1 MKTFDEK
8 VKQIKN
14 KRILLGIFILIIAF
28 ITFILGIIEIL
39 PRDIGYSEFK
49 KDDKSSKYAK
59 TTVYYLMGPLVR
71 TKATKREGSSAYYIA
86 VGEDNNLFIIRLN
99 EENIEIPIL
108 AKNLDENSIDTLEGI
123 EVKGSIQ
130 LTSSSLREALND
142 RLNNILK
149 DKTINSNNF
158 EKILGEFHLDTV
170 SDVEN
175 SSAKLFILAIFFTI
189 IGLLYI
195 VINKRI
201 RKNVNITIEELKVKG
216 ILDEVISEFNSEK
229 LIDYR
234 KLKVYLSP
242 DYIFSYNMG
251 LCVIPFKDIKEINIS
266 KKEIGSYNKNKYI
279 IITTKDNREYYIA
292 PMQNRRQKAIFNEL
306 LTKIK
311 TMVE

>member
-8 VKQIKN
+8 IKQIKN
-14 KRILLGIFILIIAF
+14 KRLLLGVFVLIIAF
-28 ITFILGIIEIL
+28 VILILGIIEAL
-39 PRDIGYSEFK
+39 PKDISYSEFK
-49 KDDKSSKYAK
+49 KDEKTSKYVK
-59 TTVYYLMGPLVR
+59 TTVYYLMGPLVK
-71 TKATKREGSSAYYIA
+71 TKATKRESSSAYYIA

-99 EENIEIPIL
+99 EDNIEIPIL

-130 LTSSSLREALND
+130 LTSSSLREALKD

-149 DKTINSNNF
+149 DKTINNNNF

-170 SDVEN
+170 SNVDN
-175 SSAKLFILAIFFTI
+175 SSTRLFVLAIFFTI
-189 IGLLYI
+189 IGLLYL
-195 VINKRI
+195 VINRRI
-201 RKNVNITIEELKVKG
+201 RKNVNINIEELKVKG
-216 ILDEVISEFNSEK
+216 ILDEVIKEFNSEK
-229 LIDYR
+229 LIEYR

-242 DYIFSYNMG
+242 NYIFSYSMG
-251 LCVIPFKDIKEINIS
+251 LCVIPFKDIKEINAS

-292 PMQNRRQKAIFNEL
+292 PMQNRKQKAIFNEL